1 MKTLFRLLLAVA
13 LCSIASAQNI
23 NVQADATTGL
33 LWRPST
39 LFSNSTNGAAI
50 YSGAGFPA
58 QTGNSGKFLTTNGS
72 ALSWAVVSGSGTV
85 TSVDVA
91 TANGVSATGGPITSS
106 GSFTF
111 TLGAITPSSVASTGA
126 ISGTTGTFSTLT
138 SGRVPIVSTAGLLA
152 DDADLTFSGD
162 TLTATKGN
170 FGLMTFISNVITS
183 SSTNT
188 LELLGGVG
196 GARIRLPNNST
207 TADFNGNIALANT
220 ITLTDTFISRID
232 VGTLR
237 TTAPVD
243 TAGYE
248 ILAVDTSGAK
258 SYFQSTI
265 NGIYSFSWGVRQGTT
280 AFVINSGSALG
291 GTDIVT
297 LTTSGISTPKVTST
311 VATGTAPFVVSST
324 TKVDNLH
331 VARATLADTVTT
343 NANLTGDV
351 TSVGNATTLAAG
363 SASNLNSGTLPA
375 ARMPALTGDIT
386 TSSGAV
392 ATTLATVNSNV
403 GTFGSATA
411 ASVVTVNAK
420 GLVTAASNTTVTPAV
435 GSITG
440 LGTNVGTFLAT
451 PSSANLAAAITDE
464 VGTGP
469 AQFSNIV
476 FNAQTGTAYE
486 SVASDAGKW
495 ITMSNASA
503 NVLTIPDNATVSY
516 ASGVSIIVE
525 MRGAGAT
532 SVSPKNGNVTIQ
544 SRDSAL
550 KLYGQYSVGV
560 LTLHTVSGDATTW
573 NFSGDIKP

>member
-13 LCSIASAQNI
+13 LCSIARAQNI

-39 LFSNSTNGAAI
+39 LFSNATNGAAI
-50 YSGAGFPA
+50 YSGAGFPT

-85 TSVDVA
+85 TSVDVT

-111 TLGAITPSSVASTGA
+111 SLGAITPSSVSLQSSGVVLSGNALTLANSITSAAGSA
-126 ISGTTGTFSTLT
+126 LVLATGTTGTAITVASATNLVTFSNEAQFANNKGIRFSNL
-138 SGRVPIVSTAGLLA
+138 AGLLSA
-152 DDADLTFSGD
+152 GQLYMDTSDRLVFYSGGNP
-162 TLTATKGN
+162 TAYFTANNNVLIGTTDET
-170 FGLMTFISNVITS
+170 GL
-183 SSTNT
+183 
-188 LELLGGVG
+188 GVG
-196 GARIRLPNNST
+196 GGIK
-207 TADFNGNIALANT
+207 TAIATEASSGAGS
-220 ITLTDTFISRID
+220 FI
-232 VGTLR
+232 
-237 TTAPVD
+237 
-243 TAGYE
+243 TAG
-248 ILAVDTSGAK
+248 
-258 SYFQSTI
+258 
-265 NGIYSFSWGVRQGTT
+265 GIYAAKKIF
-280 AFVINSGSALG
+280 
-291 GTDIVT
+291 
-297 LTTSGISTPKVTST
+297 TST
-311 VATGTAPFVVSST
+311 QLQSEVATGIAPLVVAST

-331 VARATLADTVTT
+331 VARATLSDTVTT

-411 ASVVTVNAK
+411 AATVTVNAK

-464 VGTGP
+464 IGTGP
-469 AQFSNIV
+469 AQFANIV
-476 FNAQTGTAYE
+476 FNAQTGTSYE
-486 SVASDAGKW
+486 AVASDAGKW
-495 ITMSNASA
+495 VTMSNAAA
-503 NVLTIPDNATVSY
+503 NVFTVPDNNTVSY
-516 ASGVSIIVE
+516 ASGTSIIVE

-532 SVSPKNGNVTIQ
+532 TVSPKNGNVTIQ

-550 KLYGQYSVGV
+550 ALYGQYSVGV
-560 LTLHTVSGDATTW
+560 LTLHTVSGNATTW